1 MSFTQCSL
9 VVHVFVDVERH
20 SRGGSGRG
28 PEGGPL
34 MSTEADGLWA
44 GVAVAMV
51 WRRRR
56 EVMMDL
62 MIVFAM
68 D

>member
-1 MSFTQCSL
+1 
-9 VVHVFVDVERH
+9 
-20 SRGGSGRG
+20 
-28 PEGGPL
+28 